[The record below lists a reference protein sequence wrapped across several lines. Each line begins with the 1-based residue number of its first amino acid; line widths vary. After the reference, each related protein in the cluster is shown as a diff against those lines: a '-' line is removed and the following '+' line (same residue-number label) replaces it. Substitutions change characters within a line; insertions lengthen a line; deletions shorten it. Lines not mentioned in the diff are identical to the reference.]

1 MTNDVQI
8 QSAPKWAWAV
18 WGVLIFVALVIN
30 YCSTP
35 SPPSATTS
43 SSPPNSSSV
52 GRETEALI
60 FAGECIT
67 PCKLDIQFKFK
78 IRGEGNPLRI
88 TFPGVDQPVDYPG
101 EGDFKA
107 PEGMEK
113 GDTYFTSLN
122 EKRPNV
128 RVQLYKKITVR
139 Q

>member
-1 MTNDVQI
+1 MTGKQTLGLIIAVVTI
-8 QSAPKWAWAV
+8 VGAIIFSYLVYTPSAPT
-18 WGVLIFVALVIN
+18 I
-30 YCSTP
+30 TP
-35 SPPSATTS
+35 PTS
-43 SSPPNSSSV
+43 SSSV
-52 GRETEALI
+52 GGETEALV

-101 EGDFKA
+101 EGEFKA